1 MYNDTTGRGGRDR
14 AVGGDSAAKAPRNHS
29 LLKGSKAKV
38 YHYAESGLNNVWLQN
53 GFNSVDTLYGKGVT
67 IDNVAGLH
75 RAIALRLLKTKPHWS
90 GAEFRFIRK
99 ELDMSQKTL
108 AGWFGNDVQSI
119 ARWEKR
125 GRVPKMAD
133 RLLRMLYRESTDGNE
148 KIMDLIQRFNEMDQQ
163 QHQKMLFTGVSG
175 KWKAA

>member
-1 MYNDTTGRGGRDR
+1 
-14 AVGGDSAAKAPRNHS
+14 
-29 LLKGSKAKV
+29 
-38 YHYAESGLNNVWLQN
+38 
-53 GFNSVDTLYGKGVT
+53 
-67 IDNVAGLH
+67 
-75 RAIALRLLKTKPHWS
+75 
-90 GAEFRFIRK
+90 
-99 ELDMSQKTL
+99 MSQKTL

>member
-1 MYNDTTGRGGRDR
+1 M
-14 AVGGDSAAKAPRNHS
+14 
-29 LLKGSKAKV
+29 
-38 YHYAESGLNNVWLQN
+38 YHYTESGLNNVWLRN
-53 GFNSVDTLYGKGVT
+53 GFEYHKTPYGKGVA
-67 IDNVAGLH
+67 INNVAGLH
-75 RAIALRLLKTKPHWS
+75 KAIALRLLKTKPQWS

-133 RLLRMLYRESTDGNE
+133 RLLRMLYRESTDGND
-148 KIMDLIQRFNEMDQQ
+148 KIMDLIKRFNDMDQQ
-163 QHQKMLFTGVSG
+163 QHQKMLFSG
-175 KWKAA
+175 QAGNWKAA

>member
-1 MYNDTTGRGGRDR
+1 MHNDTTGRRGRDR
-14 AVGGDSAAKAPRNHS
+14 AVSGNRATKTAGNNGVLKAAKG
-29 LLKGSKAKV
+29 KM
-38 YHYAESGLNNVWLQN
+38 YHYTESGLNNVWLRN
-53 GFNSVDTLYGKGVT
+53 GFQYVDTAYGKGVT
-67 IDNVAGLH
+67 IGNVSGLH
-75 RAIALRLLKTKPHWS
+75 AAIAIRLLKTKPHWS

-108 AGWFGNDVQSI
+108 ADWLGNDVQSI

-148 KIMDLIQRFNEMDQQ
+148 KIMDLIKRFNDMDQQ
-163 QHQKMLFTGVSG
+163 QHQKMLFTGLAG